1 MLFSTKD
8 AAAKIGKSESWL
20 NKSRMTGTGPVY
32 LKLGGSV
39 RYALP
44 DLEAWLAGK
53 RRTAV
58 YAHANDNNRAMGV
71 AA

>member
-1 MLFSTKD
+1 MLKTD
-8 AAAKIGKSESWL
+8 EAAKFLGVSTSWL
-20 NKSRMTGTGPVY
+20 NKSRMSGSGPTY

-44 DLEAWLAGK
+44 DLEAWLAGN

-58 YAHANDNNRAMGV
+58 YDFANDNSAARA